1 MNKKLIELVFG
12 EAAKSNVEKRKV
24 GCVIVDSTGTV
35 VGLGHNS
42 DDGLTHVHAE
52 VAAVNDALATSLYR
66 ERLPYKVFVSHQPCP
81 ACAEYI
87 IKSLGSDTV
96 VEVVKAGMKFD
107 GDKLRYDLVPPSA
120 VKALADVFTYGA
132 RKYKPHN
139 WQEVD
144 EPNRYVAALYRH
156 LEAYRMGETHD
167 QESGL
172 HHLAHAMTN
181 CAILLHFDFKPT
193 EWLETEPS
201 DE

>member
-24 GCVIVDSTGTV
+24 GCVIVDCTGTV
-35 VGLGHNS
+35 VGLGCNS
-42 DDGLTHVHAE
+42 DDGTVHTHAE
-52 VAAVNDALATSLYR
+52 VAALNAIEVGPLKP
-66 ERLPYKVFVSHQPCP
+66 PYQVYVSHQPCP
-81 ACAEYI
+81 NCAEYI
-87 IKSLGSDTV
+87 MKTLGSDTT

-120 VKALADVFTYGA
+120 LTALADVFTYGA
-132 RKYKPHN
+132 RKYKPGN
-139 WQEVD
+139 WKEVD

-193 EWLETEPS
+193 EWLKTEPS

>member
-24 GCVIVDSTGTV
+24 GCVITDSEGII
-35 VGLGHNS
+35 VGSGHNS
-42 DDGLTHVHAE
+42 DDGLMHTHAE
-52 VAAVNDALATSLYR
+52 AAAIDAVMKSGYR
-66 ERLPYKVFVSHQPCP
+66 AKSPYQVFVSHQPCP

-87 IKSLGSDTV
+87 MKNLGSDTT

-107 GDKLRYDLVPPSA
+107 GDKVRYDLVPPSA

-132 RKYKPHN
+132 RKYKPGN